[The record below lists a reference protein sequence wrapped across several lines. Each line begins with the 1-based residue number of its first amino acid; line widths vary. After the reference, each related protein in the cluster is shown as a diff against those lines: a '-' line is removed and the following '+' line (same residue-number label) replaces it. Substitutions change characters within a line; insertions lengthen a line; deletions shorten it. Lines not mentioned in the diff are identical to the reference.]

1 MVGRDASPPFTAAGL
16 AGGRSCDRVTSHF
29 RRLLRASEVTSRRGM
44 HAAGN
49 VSSCTSL
56 AESARSMSRVSD
68 RGGDALARSGVAL
81 YYGADRTILE
91 GL

>member
-1 MVGRDASPPFTAAGL
+1 M
-16 AGGRSCDRVTSHF
+16 RS
-29 RRLLRASEVTSRRGM
+29 
-44 HAAGN
+44 HAALALAASRFVPGGLGRA
-49 VSSCTSL
+49 VDGASL

-68 RGGDALARSGVAL
+68 RGGDALARSGIAL

>member
-1 MVGRDASPPFTAAGL
+1 
-16 AGGRSCDRVTSHF
+16 
-29 RRLLRASEVTSRRGM
+29 M